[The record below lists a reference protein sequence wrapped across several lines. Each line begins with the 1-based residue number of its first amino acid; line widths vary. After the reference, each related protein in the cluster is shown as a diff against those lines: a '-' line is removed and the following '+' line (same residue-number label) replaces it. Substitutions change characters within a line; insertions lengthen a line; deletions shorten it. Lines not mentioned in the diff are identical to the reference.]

1 MKFEVFWTETLR
13 KKDKVKDELL
23 EFFEIIHN
31 N

>member
-1 MKFEVFWTETLR
+1 MKFEVFWAETLR

-23 EFFEIIHN
+23 EFCEIIHN